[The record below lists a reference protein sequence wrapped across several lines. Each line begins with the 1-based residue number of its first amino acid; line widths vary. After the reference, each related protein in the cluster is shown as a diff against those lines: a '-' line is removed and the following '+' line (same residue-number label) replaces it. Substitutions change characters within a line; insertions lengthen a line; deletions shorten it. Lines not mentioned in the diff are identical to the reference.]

1 MPNKA
6 RKNDMYHF
14 AAPFYKAKAENAI
27 PKVNVKIIYIFNLI
41 SIGFI
46 SSSYHR
52 GKIVLTRYMTTFTNY
67 HQNQNKSSMIK
78 NIWSLTA
85 EKILKLK

>member
-27 PKVNVKIIYIFNLI
+27 PKVNVKISSTNQTHFC
-41 SIGFI
+41 FI
-46 SSSYHR
+46 
-52 GKIVLTRYMTTFTNY
+52 L
-67 HQNQNKSSMIK
+67 Q
-78 NIWSLTA
+78 SLPSWVVSNSA
-85 EKILKLK
+85 SFLRQVFLSVCNPHLDSWVNLKLDPS

>member
-27 PKVNVKIIYIFNLI
+27 PKVNVKISSTNQIHFR
-41 SIGFI
+41 FI
-46 SSSYHR
+46 
-52 GKIVLTRYMTTFTNY
+52 L
-67 HQNQNKSSMIK
+67 Q
-78 NIWSLTA
+78 SLPS
-85 EKILKLK
+85 

>member
-27 PKVNVKIIYIFNLI
+27 PKVNVKISSTNQIHFR
-41 SIGFI
+41 FI
-46 SSSYHR
+46 VQPYTLGGQLPKSLL
-52 GKIVLTRYMTTFTNY
+52 VL
-67 HQNQNKSSMIK
+67 
-78 NIWSLTA
+78 SLVKFA
-85 EKILKLK
+85 